1 MTSEPAA
8 LVSVCVAYMLS
19 RLRVGRFHPDDEEED
34 NPCDWIP
41 RVVTDGERQANLDK
55 IYNCTDV
62 ESVSMLR
69 MRKAPFFNLVKL
81 FRERSL
87 LEDTIHYCVEEHVA
101 MFLHIV
107 GHNQR
112 YRVIHHTF
120 RRSFETVSRY
130 FHHVLHAVGELRA
143 EMIRAPSGVTHP
155 KILDSHRWY
164 PYFKVL
170 GLIHMSM
177 DNATLYLPTWYTDP
191 CMLCIVLGLYWS
203 YRWDSHPS

>member
-1 MTSEPAA
+1 MASEPAA

-19 RLRVGRFHPDDEEED
+19 RLRVGKLHPDDEEEN
-34 NPCDWIP
+34 NPSDWVP
-41 RVVTDGERQANLDK
+41 RGVTDGERQANLDK

-87 LEDTIHYCVEEHVA
+87 LEDTMHCCVEEQVA

-112 YRVIHHTF
+112 FRVIHHTF

-130 FHHVLHAVGELRA
+130 FHQVLHAVGELRA
-143 EMIRAPSGVTHP
+143 
-155 KILDSHRWY
+155 ILGSHRWY
-164 PYFKVL
+164 PYFKIL

-177 DNATLYLPTWYTDP
+177 DNVALYLPTWYTDP